1 MTGDEAE
8 NMGWAQKTSM
18 LVVLVVK
25 NPLANA
31 RDPRHADSI
40 PGLGRSHGEVNGNP
54 LQCSCLKN
62 PMDRRAWWAT
72 VQRVAKTETL
82 LSDWTPTAASIQC

>member
-31 RDPRHADSI
+31 RDPRDADSI
-40 PGLGRSHGEVNGNP
+40 PGLGRSHGEGNGNP

-72 VQRVAKTETL
+72 VQRVAKTQTL
-82 LSDWTPTAASIQC
+82 LSEQQRRKRQRLS

>member
-31 RDPRHADSI
+31 RDPRDADSI

-62 PMDRRAWWAT
+62 PMNRKAWWAKSKGL
-72 VQRVAKTETL
+72 QRL
-82 LSDWTPTAASIQC
+82 RHY

>member
-31 RDPRHADSI
+31 RDPRDADSI

-62 PMDRRAWWAT
+62 PMDRRAWWAKSKGL
-72 VQRVAKTETL
+72 QRL
-82 LSDWTPTAASIQC
+82 RHY